1 MQQTHAH
8 LRIGSSPHTRGTLR
22 FPRAIGAMR
31 RFIPA
36 YAGNATYRVS
46 TAWHCAVHPR
56 IRGEREQREGLG
68 IKTIGSSPHT
78 RGTRYLSI
86 GGWYGLRFIPAYAGN
101 ATIVGLNRREIPVH
115 PRIRGERLFV
125 ERLELFRN
133 GSSPHTRGTPVHLI
147 VGFAVPRFI
156 PAYAGNASR

>member
-78 RGTRYLSI
+78 RGTPSSRLVAK
-86 GGWYGLRFIPAYAGN
+86 LHHRFIPAYAGN
-101 ATIVGLNRREIPVH
+101 ANLTEPCWWTYTVH
-115 PRIRGERLFV
+115 PRIRGERGS
-125 ERLELFRN
+125 RFRAN
-133 GSSPHTRGTPVHLI
+133 RQTLGSSPHTRGTPGQPVQSDR
-147 VGFAVPRFI
+147 ARRFI
-156 PAYAGNASR
+156 PAYAGNA